1 MIKIIKIAVK
11 LIKKP
16 KLDLFLFFSL
26 TALATLLEIFSIG
39 IILPLLQ
46 NLMSGDLTFTI
57 SRCQCKIYFLYSYY
71 YFL

>member
-46 NLMSGDLTFTI
+46 NLTGKPFCLVTLT
-57 SRCQCKIYFLYSYY
+57 L
-71 YFL
+71 